1 MNLVKLSIMTS
12 FISLLFSKKT
22 SLLHCS
28 AFTHRQYS
36 IHKRIWNNNNNII
49 PSTSSTSSS
58 SSLRS
63 YYYHSYSIG
72 SSSLSLS
79 SKSRTILSK
88 LLVFDGGMSSSRSH
102 HHQQQPQ
109 QQLQIHS
116 RNIINYYSTSTILT
130 AKATTT
136 TTTNNDEN
144 LSSSPSFIPQQQ
156 QQQQQPLKINLLTIQ
171 QHELETLLKSWK
183 QPKYRAKQILHF
195 VHEKGVSDMDDMDN
209 IPKQLRSMLKKYT
222 TIGSLN
228 LEVEVVSKDGT
239 RKRAYRL
246 WDGQLIE
253 SVLMPYEDGRQT
265 ACISSQAGCAMGCV
279 FCATGQMGF
288 ARQLTEDEIFEQVAR
303 FAAELKGDD
312 KRLSNVVMMGYVV
325 CIIIQCQTII
335 SYYYHYYYYHYI
347 LLT

>member
-49 PSTSSTSSS
+49 PSTSSSS

-88 LLVFDGGMSSSRSH
+88 LLVFDGGMSLSRSH
-102 HHQQQPQ
+102 HHQQP
-109 QQLQIHS
+109 QQLQLHS

-136 TTTNNDEN
+136 TTTNDEN
-144 LSSSPSFIPQQQ
+144 LSSSPSFIQQQQQQ

-209 IPKQLRSMLKKYT
+209 IPKQLRSMLKQYT

-335 SYYYHYYYYHYI
+335 SYYYHYYHYI